1 MKISINIKYH
11 RFCFLL
17 LFYPTR
23 LLFQL
28 PMAMVLDT
36 VMETGMDILD
46 IDMVTSMDT
55 MERGKLVLKGIG
67 S

>member
-28 PMAMVLDT
+28 PMAIVMDT
-36 VMETGMDILD
+36 VMGILD
-46 IDMVTSMDT
+46 MDMVTSMDT
-55 MERGKLVLKGIG
+55 MERGKLVVKGIG

>member
-28 PMAMVLDT
+28 PMAMVMDT
-36 VMETGMDILD
+36 VMGILD
-46 IDMVTSMDT
+46 MDMVTSMDT
-55 MERGKLVLKGIG
+55 MERGKLVVKGIG

>member
-28 PMAMVLDT
+28 PMAMVMDT
-36 VMETGMDILD
+36 VMGILD
-46 IDMVTSMDT
+46 KDMVTSMDT
-55 MERGKLVLKGIG
+55 MERGRLVVKGIG
-67 S
+67 

>member
-28 PMAMVLDT
+28 PMAMVMD
-36 VMETGMDILD
+36 TGMGILD
-46 IDMVTSMDT
+46 MDMVTSMDT
-55 MERGKLVLKGIG
+55 MERGKLVVKGIG